1 MHSEAMLELRSL
13 GGYLWQSSEPLALIS
28 MMMIYLLCL
37 VTVTVT
43 EGATPER
50 AMVRTDIY
58 SLRGR
63 KETAPSQTVK
73 PAVGGLTRGLSTS
86 SRTDDVMPAY
96 TTDLL
101 RLRAA
106 ASSQL
111 YPDVERPLLKVSA
124 HKDF

>member
-1 MHSEAMLELRSL
+1 MHSEAMLELSSL

-28 MMMIYLLCL
+28 MMMTHLLCQ

-50 AMVRTDIY
+50 VRTDIY

-63 KETAPSQTVK
+63 KETTPSQTVK

-111 YPDVERPLLKVSA
+111 YPDMERLKVSA